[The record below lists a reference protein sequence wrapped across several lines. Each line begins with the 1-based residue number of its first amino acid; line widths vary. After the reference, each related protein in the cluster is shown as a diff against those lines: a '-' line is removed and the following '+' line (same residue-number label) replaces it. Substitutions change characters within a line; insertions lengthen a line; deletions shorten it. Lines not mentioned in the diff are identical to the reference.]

1 MFQKMLQCGSGGGDK
16 EPVFESFEIATS
28 QSITIPKG
36 IQYVIIIL
44 KLYAL
49 QDIDVYKARPSLN
62 GIMIDKW
69 DLYTRGDLSYSD
81 YSRCFAVQS
90 KLLKVKEGDV
100 ITFNSEFP
108 YDYNWIS
115 YNIIY
120 YS

>member
-1 MFQKMLQCGSGGGDK
+1 MFQEILQGGSGGGDK
-16 EPVFESFEIATS
+16 EPVFESFEVATS

-36 IQYVIIIL
+36 IRYVIITF
-44 KLYAL
+44 KGYAMNEVDLYT
-49 QDIDVYKARPSLN
+49 ARPSLN

-69 DLYTRGDLSYSD
+69 DLYTRADLSYPGSE
-81 YSRCFAVQS
+81 YFMNQT

-100 ITFNSEFP
+100 ITFNSNFP
-108 YDYNWIS
+108 YSESWIS

>member
-1 MFQKMLQCGSGGGDK
+1 MFQKMLQGGSGGGDK
-16 EPVFESFEIATS
+16 EPVFESFEVATS

-36 IQYVIIIL
+36 IRYVIITF
-44 KLYAL
+44 KAYAMNGL
-49 QDIDVYKARPSLN
+49 SVYDNRPSLN

-69 DLYTRGDLSYSD
+69 DLCTRGDLSYDNSG
-81 YSRCFAVQS
+81 YFLNQT

-100 ITFNSEFP
+100 ITFNSGIS
-108 YDYNWIS
+108 YNETWVS

>member
-1 MFQKMLQCGSGGGDK
+1 MFQKMLQGGSGGGDK
-16 EPVFESFEIATS
+16 EPVFESFEVATS

-36 IQYVIIIL
+36 IRYVIITL
-44 KLYAL
+44 KAYAKSE
-49 QDIDVYKARPSLN
+49 ISVYDNKPSLN

-81 YSRCFAVQS
+81 SGYFLNQT

-100 ITFNSEFP
+100 ITFNSFVP
-108 YDYNWIS
+108 YNVDWAS

>member
-1 MFQKMLQCGSGGGDK
+1 MFQQMLQGGSVGGDK
-16 EPVFESFEIATS
+16 GPVFESFEVATS

-36 IQYVIIIL
+36 IRYVIITL
-44 KLYAL
+44 KVYATSE
-49 QDIDVYKARPSLN
+49 ISVYDNKPSLN

-69 DLYTRGDLSYSD
+69 DLYTRGDLSYADSG
-81 YSRCFAVQS
+81 YFANQT

-100 ITFNSEFP
+100 ITFNSNIS
-108 YDYNWIS
+108 YNENWAS